1 MDNIQNRELQL
12 FGHIV
17 VS

>member
-1 MDNIQNRELQL
+1 MSQVKQL

-17 VS
+17 SRYLA